1 MIRYRLLFLALALVA
16 PAFMESTAV
25 RAGDVSFNRD
35 IRPILSDV
43 CITCHGPGDAEREGG
58 LRLDIRESAIAE
70 ADSGEKAI
78 VPGDPAASELIA
90 RITSDDE
97 SLRMPPAD
105 SGKTLTAEQIDLLKQ
120 WIKEGAK
127 YEGHWAF
134 TAPQRPDVPEF
145 AALIEQ
151 AAKAGVRN
159 HKLLEQWKNNP
170 LDRFALR
177 RMLEAGLMPSPEA
190 DRETLIRR
198 VTLDLTGLPPT
209 IEQIDAFLTDPSP
222 DAWEKLIDRL
232 LASPHYGERM
242 ALPWLDSARFGDSN
256 GFQTDDSRTMWAWRD
271 WVINAY
277 NRNLPFDQFTI
288 EQLAG
293 DLLPNATQ
301 DQIIATGFNRN
312 HRLNGE
318 GGRIVEEWFVETVI
332 DRVETT
338 GLTWLGLTLNCCRC
352 HDHKYDPVSQREFYQ
367 LFAFFNSVDESGVLG
382 RKAGG
387 NTPPLM
393 TIMKDEHK
401 TEITRL
407 EEAAKSAQE
416 VVAAQKKRLP
426 ELVAVWADEAR
437 KELGDDVP
445 AWQLLENA
453 AATSKGGATLTQQDD
468 GSWLASGKNPNND
481 AYTVTAPLT
490 SKQFS
495 GVLIDV
501 FPDKSLP
508 NQSLGRGSN
517 GNFVLTGVS
526 ASISSSNL
534 KQPIEVDFARSIA
547 DYNQPSWTA
556 DVIVGNASKK
566 GAAAKNLKGWAVDG
580 NSADKRLHRRLLL
593 AAKSRVDVPADA
605 TLTVTLQ
612 HDSQFGDHNVGR
624 FRVSTST
631 LAPGS
636 LDFDG
641 SGLPQEVRGA
651 LLVESE
657 DRSKAHQKVLTD
669 YFQKNIDN
677 PIRKAEQQLAAAKKK
692 VTDYRNSLP
701 TTMIMKEVAP
711 RDAFMLTRGE
721 YDKLADKVERGVPEF
736 LPPLP
741 AGAPVNRLGLA
752 QWIVDESNPLT
763 ARVQVNR
770 IWERFFGT
778 GLVKTSENFGS
789 QAEYPSHPQ
798 LFDWLASEFMQ
809 PTVSPSVDGQPAAKW
824 DMKAFQKLIL
834 MSATYRQRSAVTSDR
849 LKLDPNNRLLSR
861 GPRFRLT
868 GELVR
873 DRALAVSGLLVSDI
887 GGPSVRPYMPAG
899 VWGETSRYGDLRNYK
914 HDKGAGLH
922 RRSMYTIWKRS
933 AAPPTMLLFDAP
945 NREVCTVKRSRTN
958 TPLQALSLL
967 NEVTFVEAARKLAER
982 MLREGGAADR
992 DRVAFGFRLATARRP
1007 TDDEVAILVDG
1018 LKADRDRFKREPDAA
1033 KSLLGFGETAPASDL
1048 DAADL
1053 AAYAL
1058 TANVL
1063 LNLDEFVMRE

>member
-1 MIRYRLLFLALALVA
+1 MISHKQLLPGIAIVA
-16 PAFMESTAV
+16 TMLDGVFAD
-25 RAGDVSFNRD
+25 DVSFNRD
-35 IRPILSDV
+35 IRPILSEACV
-43 CITCHGPGDAEREGG
+43 QCHGPGEAERQGG
-58 LRLDIRESAIAE
+58 LRLDQRETAIAAAE
-70 ADSGEKAI
+70 SGQRAI
-78 VPGDPAASELIA
+78 VPGDAAASELIV
-90 RITSDDE
+90 RLTTEDE

-105 SGKTLTAEQIDLLKQ
+105 SGKTLTAEQIKLLKQ
-120 WIKEGAK
+120 WINEGAK

-134 TAPQRPDVPEF
+134 SAPQRPDAPDF
-145 AALIEQ
+145 AALSER
-151 AAKAGVRN
+151 AENAGVRDRG
-159 HKLLEQWKNNP
+159 LLDQWQSNP
-170 LDRFALR
+170 IDHFVLR
-177 RMLEAGLMPSPEA
+177 RMLDAGLSPSPEA

-209 IEQIDAFLTDPSP
+209 IAEIDSFLADKSA

-256 GFQTDDSRTMWAWRD
+256 GFQTDDSRSMWAWRD

-318 GGRIVEEWFVETVI
+318 GGRIVEEWFIETVI

-352 HDHKYDPVSQREFYQ
+352 HDHKYDPISQREFYQ
-367 LFAFFNSVDESGVLG
+367 LFAFFNSVEESGVLG
-382 RKAGG
+382 RQAGG
-387 NTPPLM
+387 NTPPLL
-393 TIMKDEHK
+393 TIETEEHK
-401 TEITRL
+401 AQL
-407 EEAAKSAQE
+407 AAFEEAVKTLQGN
-416 VVAAQKKRLP
+416 VAAEKKLLP
-426 ELVAVWADEAR
+426 ELVTAWADEAR
-437 KELGDDVP
+437 RELGDDVP

-453 AATSKGGATLTQQDD
+453 AAASQGGATLTQQDD
-468 GSWLASGKNPNND
+468 GSWLASGKNPGND
-481 AYTVTAPLT
+481 VYTVTAPLS
-490 SKQFS
+490 SKHFS
-495 GVLIDV
+495 GLLIDV
-501 FPDKSLP
+501 FPDASLP
-508 NQSLGRGSN
+508 NQSLGRGFN

-526 ASISSSNL
+526 ATISVKGL
-534 KQPIEVDFARSIA
+534 EQPIDVEFVRSTA
-547 DYNQPSWTA
+547 DYDQSGWESKFIA
-556 DVIVGNASKK
+556 GNASKK
-566 GAAAKNLKGWAVDG
+566 GPAAKSLKGWGVDG

-593 AAKSRVDVPADA
+593 AAKTRIDVPADA
-605 TLTVTLQ
+605 TLTVTLR

-631 LAPGS
+631 LAPDTLG
-636 LDFDG
+636 FEG
-641 SGLPQEVRGA
+641 SGLPQEVRSV
-651 LLVESE
+651 LLAKADE
-657 DRSKAHQKVLTD
+657 RSTAQQKVLTD
-669 YFQKNIDN
+669 YFQKNVDN
-677 PIRKAEQQLAAAKKK
+677 PIRQAEQQLADAKTK
-692 VTDYRNSLP
+692 VADYRNSFP
-701 TTMIMKEVAP
+701 TTMVMKEVAP
-711 RDAFMLTRGE
+711 RDAFLLTRGE
-721 YDKLADKVERGVPEF
+721 YDKPADKVERGVPAF

-741 AGAPVNRLGLA
+741 EGAPVNRLGLS

-778 GLVKTSENFGS
+778 GLVRTSENFGS

-798 LFDWLASEFMQ
+798 LLDWLASEFMQ
-809 PTVSPSVDGQPAAKW
+809 PTVSPTVDGKPAAKW
-824 DMKAFQKLIL
+824 DLKAIQKLIL
-834 MSATYRQRSAVTSDR
+834 TSATYRQSSAVTDDR

-861 GPRFRLT
+861 GPRFRLS

-873 DRALAVSGLLVSDI
+873 DRALAVSGLLNADV
-887 GGPSVRPYMPAG
+887 GGPSVRPYMPEG
-899 VWGETSRYGDLRNYK
+899 VWDETSRYGDLRNYK
-914 HDKGAGLH
+914 HDTGPGLH

-982 MLREGGAADR
+982 MLREGGTADGQ
-992 DRVAFGFRLATARRP
+992 RVTFGFRLATGRQP

-1018 LKADRDRFKREPDAA
+1018 LKSDRDRFKREPEAA
-1033 KSLLGFGETAPASDL
+1033 KSLLGFGETTPASDL
-1048 DAADL
+1048 DSADL
-1053 AAYAL
+1053 AAYTL